1 MEKIAVPLSKSML
14 TTGFVISAI
23 RSNHHEGCTE
33 VIATRGGRREAHG
46 EERAS
51 LVPSDDYKV
60 DRFGFVIDETCHS
73 VYAGP
78 SDFVGWKG

>member
-33 VIATRGGRREAHG
+33 AIATRGAVVRRTAKSA
-46 EERAS
+46 AS

-60 DRFGFVIDETCHS
+60 GFVIDESCHR